1 MLFLKGTPLRK
12 SMGEYMADLITLA
25 EYKAY
30 AGLNTPNQDT
40 QISALIPG
48 ICQYVETYCNRK
60 FKYYVDEPFTEVF
73 SGKNYPIQLKHHPI
87 VQVLSVE
94 ESLDYG
100 ASYTGL
106 DEFASWVLDK
116 EEGTVVAPSGQFAT
130 GINRYAITYN
140 YGFEVLPEDLKLAI
154 FDLVKYY
161 LRNDMAVHSNK
172 APGTSVVQLDYQT
185 NASIP
190 AHIRRILDLYRVDY
204 V

>member
-30 AGLNTPNQDT
+30 AGLNTPNQDA
-40 QISALIPG
+40 QIAALIPG

-60 FKYYVDEPFTEVF
+60 FKYFLNEPFTEVF
-73 SGKNYPIQLKHHPI
+73 SGKNYPIQLKHHPVTAVI
-87 VQVLSVE
+87 SVE

-100 ASYTGL
+100 ATYTGME
-106 DEFASWVLDK
+106 EFVQWVLDK
-116 EEGTVVAPSGQFAT
+116 EEGTIVAPAGLFSS
-130 GINRYAITYN
+130 GINRYGVTYN

-161 LRNDMAVHSNK
+161 MRNDMAVHSNK
-172 APGTSVVQLDYQT
+172 APGTSIVQLDYQT

-190 AHIRRILDLYRVDY
+190 GHIRRILDLYKVDY

>member
-1 MLFLKGTPLRK
+1 
-12 SMGEYMADLITLA
+12 MANLITLA

-40 QISALIPG
+40 QISNLIPG

-60 FKYYVDEPFTEVF
+60 FQQHVTNPITEVF
-73 SGKNYPIQLKHHPI
+73 SGKNYPISLKHHPI
-87 VQVLSVE
+87 ISIQRVE
-94 ESLDYG
+94 ESTDCGSEYIDM
-100 ASYTGL
+100 
-106 DEFASWVLDK
+106 DEFSQWVFDR
-116 EEGTVVAPSGQFAT
+116 EESNIVSPYGEFAP
-130 GINRYAITYN
+130 GINRYAVSYT
-140 YGFEVLPEDLKLAI
+140 YGFPTLPEDLKLAI

-161 LRNDMAVHSNK
+161 MRNDMAVHSNK
-172 APGTSVVQLDYQT
+172 APGTQAVQIDYQT